1 MTWAKLNQL
10 PLPHRPLEAM
20 IDSIPDEHKFE
31 LHLGDLPN
39 KI

>member
-1 MTWAKLNQL
+1 MTWAKLNQF
-10 PLPHRPLEAM
+10 PLAHHPLEAM
-20 IDSIPDEHKFE
+20 IDSILNEHQFE